1 MIDRLIAFSVH
12 QRVLVIVLTCVFVIL
27 GLVGA
32 SKVPIDAVPDVTNV
46 QVQVLTPAPA
56 LGPEDV
62 ETYVSV
68 PVERAMAGIPGL

>member
-1 MIDRLIAFSVH
+1 MIDRLIALSVR
-12 QRVLVIVLTCVFVIL
+12 QRLLVIVLSAVFVIL

-46 QVQVLTPAPA
+46 QVQVLTPALA

-62 ETYVSV
+62 ETLVST
-68 PVERAMAGIPGL
+68 PI